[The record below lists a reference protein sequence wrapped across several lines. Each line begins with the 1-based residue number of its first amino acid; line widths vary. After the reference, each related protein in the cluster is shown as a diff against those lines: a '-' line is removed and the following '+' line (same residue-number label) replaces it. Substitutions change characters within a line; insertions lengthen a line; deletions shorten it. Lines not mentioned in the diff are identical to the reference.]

1 MERKDMRINGK
12 KTGEKISMY
21 MKEIGL
27 TVPEFARM
35 LDVTENAVRN
45 YINGHNLSTAERLYA
60 ICKILHKDIK
70 DIVVEIKEDEKK
82 QGASDDKV

>member
-27 TVPEFARM
+27 TVPEFAECLM
-35 LDVTENAVRN
+35 LQ
-45 YINGHNLSTAERLYA
+45 
-60 ICKILHKDIK
+60 KM
-70 DIVVEIKEDEKK
+70 
-82 QGASDDKV
+82 Q

>member
-45 YINGHNLSTAERLYA
+45 YINGHNLPTAERLYA
-60 ICKILHKDIK
+60 ICKILHMVLEYK
-70 DIVVEIKEDEKK
+70 
-82 QGASDDKV
+82 

>member
-45 YINGHNLSTAERLYA
+45 YINGHNLPTAERLYV

>member
-1 MERKDMRINGK
+1 MACTIY
-12 KTGEKISMY
+12 I
-21 MKEIGL
+21 L
-27 TVPEFARM
+27 TA
-35 LDVTENAVRN
+35 
-45 YINGHNLSTAERLYA
+45 YA

>member
-45 YINGHNLSTAERLYA
+45 YINGHNLPTTERLYA